1 MKKLIACTFVIGIK
15 SVFKKHTYQFRG
27 KYYLQG
33 DRGPTGLQATQ
44 AVARICMI
52 WFDRKFLQRLAMLGI
67 IIIMYLRYVD
77 DVDVI
82 VKELE
87 DENVEYNDVDKKLV
101 KVEEKAEESKEKK
114 TMEILK
120 SVANSVSSMIK
131 WEIDIAEI
139 HVSKKLPVLDL
150 NIYKKEDKEGN
161 EQIVHEFY

>member
-1 MKKLIACTFVIGIK
+1 
-15 SVFKKHTYQFRG
+15 
-27 KYYLQG
+27 
-33 DRGPTGLQATQ
+33 
-44 AVARICMI
+44 
-52 WFDRKFLQRLAMLGI
+52 MLGI